1 MARNASSA
9 GPYTAETVRR
19 DLPDVTV
26 AHKGKVYPGRIAGVC
41 LDFAIVTWGDGRRE
55 EWAWSSIAH
64 ALNAGKPLIA

>member
-1 MARNASSA
+1 MTRNASPA
-9 GPYTAETVRR
+9 GPHTAETVRR

-26 AHKGKVYPGRIAGVC
+26 LHKGKTYPGRIAGRR
-41 LDFAIVTWGDGRRE
+41 LDFAVVTWDDGRRE